1 MIKTKYGLLF
11 GSFICVNALA
21 APLQDIYFEHKD
33 WATACD
39 NTGTCRVVGYHHENE
54 DENLVS
60 VLFTRQAGSQQI
72 SGELTWLSEKNMGNP
87 QNIHLLIDHQIIGK
101 IPFKQGDSVPLSPS
115 HTAAIIA
122 ATKGRGVVHIRV
134 GKNVFVLSNAGAA
147 AAWLKADEF
156 QQFGKL
162 KPQPKPLIKKAQT
175 VSGSLKISSAEQNA
189 IRQLLRGKINNDTCH
204 ELHES
209 QHEVSLYRLNAQ
221 NVLAETECWR
231 GAYNVGYAYAVLD
244 NSRRQIHQI
253 PTTDG
258 SDYAKG
264 VISNYHKSR
273 GMGDCWSGAKYV
285 WNGRRFVQ
293 TSAHT
298 TGMCRGFAGGA
309 WHLPTFVSD
318 VK

>member
-1 MIKTKYGLLF
+1 MKTKYWVFLCGIF
-11 GSFICVNALA
+11 CANIQA
-21 APLQDIYFEHKD
+21 APMQGIHFEHKD
-33 WATACD
+33 WETACD
-39 NTGTCRVVGYHHENE
+39 NTGTCRVAGYHHESE
-54 DENLVS
+54 YDKRIS
-60 VLFTRQAGSQQI
+60 VLFTRMAGSSAV
-72 SGELTWLSEKNMGNP
+72 SGELSYAGESVP
-87 QNIHLLIDHQIIGK
+87 QKTINLLINQKIIGK
-101 IPFKQGDSVPLSPS
+101 LILQHDSYRLSPQI
-115 HTAAIIA
+115 AQMVIA
-122 ATKGRGVVHIRV
+122 ATKGRDTVQIQA
-134 GKNVFVLSNAGAA
+134 GKEIFTLSNVGAA
-147 AAWLKADEF
+147 AVWLKADEF

-162 KPQPKPLIKKAQT
+162 KPQPKPLIKPAKT
-175 VSGSLKISSAEQNA
+175 LSGSLKISSAEQNA

-209 QHEVSLYRLNAQ
+209 SHPVSLYRLNAQ